1 MNVSSVL
8 STVFY
13 YYSSVHH
20 DVASLQLSGPTVVVV
35 AQRHHRGIN
44 SENYYHSSLVE
55 WSAFFINSPE
65 HPSPIKT
72 QPLGLVE

>member
-20 DVASLQLSGPTVVVV
+20 DMASLQLRGPTVV

>member
-20 DVASLQLSGPTVVVV
+20 DVASLQLNGPTVV
-35 AQRHHRGIN
+35 ASWWLGGIT
-44 SENYYHSSLVE
+44 EVLIPKIITIPLSSSGVDFSLTL
-55 WSAFFINSPE
+55 
-65 HPSPIKT
+65 PSIHLQLKRS
-72 QPLGLVE
+72 L